1 MEQIIDSDPGF
12 RAVAQNVPEM
22 AQNWK
27 IELLLQ
33 FLCWDSAIFR
43 ISLPYHVQKI
53 HGPNFQFGA
62 QFLSNGPKGPKWPEI
77 KKLNYSYSF
86 WATKLI
92 SLGNVYL
99 PKSQKF
105 MEQIFDSGPSFWA
118 VKRARNGPKLKN
130 WTPPTVFELGSSYF
144 GMVLTYPWAKHS
156 WHDLL
161 FGSRFLGWFLFLHWD
176 PFEGIRC
183 LLKLSLGLKIR
194 GIDYL
199 VSF

>member
-1 MEQIIDSDPGF
+1 MDKVMIPYSPQGHKVKVKVTKVISFLTILRVFCNLTLWNFYICLVIYYPAPRLYCFCGFCMFRRYSRIQHLFGALLSCPSAADP
-12 RAVAQNVPEM
+12 
-22 AQNWK
+22 
-27 IELLLQ
+27 
-33 FLCWDSAIFR
+33 
-43 ISLPYHVQKI
+43 ISLDMLV
-53 HGPNFQFGA
+53 
-62 QFLSNGPKGPKWPEI
+62 
-77 KKLNYSYSF
+77 
-86 WATKLI
+86 
-92 SLGNVYL
+92 
-99 PKSQKF
+99 
-105 MEQIFDSGPSFWA
+105 
-118 VKRARNGPKLKN
+118 
-130 WTPPTVFELGSSYF
+130 ELGSSYFYNF